1 MKNLIFVALIVS
13 VMLVLSVGVAFA
25 APDDGNYR
33 ADKNEEAGGS
43 STSSVEA
50 GDVSGGAGGP
60 IVVTVKSEI
69 FRFDDST
76 LSLRGLE

>member
-43 STSSVEA
+43 SSSSVEA

-60 IVVTVKSEI
+60 IVETTFDEI
-69 FRFDDST
+69 WYLDSST
-76 LSLRGLE
+76 LSLR

>member
-1 MKNLIFVALIVS
+1 MKNLIFLALIVS

-50 GDVSGGAGGP
+50 GDVSGGAGGL
-60 IVVTVKSEI
+60 IVESTTFDEI
-69 FRFDDST
+69 WNLDGST
-76 LSLRGLE
+76 LSLR

>member
-60 IVVTVKSEI
+60 IVESTFYFDEI
-69 FRFDDST
+69 WNLDNST
-76 LSLRGLE
+76 LSLR